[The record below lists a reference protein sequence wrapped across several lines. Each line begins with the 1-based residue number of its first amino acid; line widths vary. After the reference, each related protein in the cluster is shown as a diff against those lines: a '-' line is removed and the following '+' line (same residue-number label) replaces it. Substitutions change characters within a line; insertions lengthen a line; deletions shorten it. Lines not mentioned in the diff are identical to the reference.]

1 MMASAAPE
9 ARRLFFG
16 LWPDADTVDAIQQAG
31 NRLLR
36 DGRRIP
42 ADKLHLTLAFLG
54 RCTAED
60 RDALYRR
67 ADQIRLPAFDVALDR
82 VDYFQRPRIVWL
94 GPTCVPDALTR
105 LAAAL
110 VDPALENRRFRPH
123 VSLARGAR
131 PPAASAI
138 PPIVWNVRHFALIES
153 GARGQPGVYRTL
165 ASWPL

>member
-1 MMASAAPE
+1 MASPATE

-16 LWPDADTVDAIQQAG
+16 LWPDTATTESIQQAG
-31 NRLLR
+31 DRLLQ

-54 RCTAED
+54 SCTAED

-67 ADQIRLPAFDVALDR
+67 AGQIRLPSFDLVLDR
-82 VDYFQRPRIVWL
+82 VGYFQRPRIVWL
-94 GPTCVPDALTR
+94 GPTRVPDALTR

-110 VDPALENRRFRPH
+110 GGPALENPRFRPH
-123 VSLARGAR
+123 VSLARGAT
-131 PPAASAI
+131 PAAASTL

-153 GARGQPGVYRTL
+153 GAQGQPGIYRTL
-165 ASWPL
+165 DSWPL